1 MFEQTEQT
9 FFRKILNAHSKT
21 PIECLYL
28 EIGALP
34 LRFHLMS
41 RRIMYLWSIMQ
52 RENEEITKQVVLC
65 QKEKHRDGDFFTQ
78 TKANM
83 EYLSISDEDLCLS
96 KSQLKDR
103 LTKSI
108 KQKAFQYLM
117 DKAMSHSKVNCSCYS
132 SCEGTVQY
140 QDARFTP
147 DLVEILFKFRT
158 RTYLVKN
165 NFRNNY
171 RNTDLLCPICGEEDD
186 SQEHIFSCKPIWKI
200 YLASHKCE
208 DI

>member
-1 MFEQTEQT
+1 
-9 FFRKILNAHSKT
+9 
-21 PIECLYL
+21 
-28 EIGALP
+28 
-34 LRFHLMS
+34 MS
-41 RRIMYLWSIMQ
+41 RRIMYMWSIMQ
-52 RENEEITKQVVLC
+52 REKEEITKQVVLC

-78 TKANM
+78 TRANM

-103 LTKSI
+103 LTKNI
-108 KQKAFQYLM
+108 KLKAFQYLM

-132 SCEGTVQY
+132 NCEGTVQY

-171 RNTDLLCPICGEEDD
+171 RNTDLLCPVCREEDD
-186 SQEHIFSCKPIWKI
+186 SQEHLFSCKPIRQI
-200 YLASHKCE
+200 YVASHKCE
-208 DI
+208 DIYSSNANTLLDVAKDLKNLADARRTLLSPDGD